1 MTQVSESPYQKEK
14 YLRFYQD
21 YDNKNNGDDDDNN
34 NIYPEEFL
42 KDLDQELINNDNLLP
57 NNLSRFS
64 TESLHSYSFVTNN
77 TLSLENRQNI
87 LRRSI
92 DFMKNKIKGWK
103 FPLVQQTLLSF
114 DEPSSS
120 SIIPSDIILPFESI
134 DSKSFSFS
142 GKSKRTLTG
151 LSSIYTPISSSALH
165 STTRF
170 TSQNQAIITTDDKTN
185 ILNAND
191 ITCLVFGYSR
201 AEVLSIKVL
210 KLIGSPFRE
219 KMAQTLASRLQNEI
233 DNSEA
238 VLACGKVIPIQR
250 KNEETSA
257 ASLWLKVKKDELTT
271 LYGYSPE
278 ELLGMNIITLI
289 PKLDVIDKFNDDNN
303 HNDNAGLCSFHTEL
317 DIDKINKT
325 KFYGSK
331 SKNGGNFPIIGK
343 ITLQTI
349 KEDNNNGSGSVIDKI
364 YALKIIS
371 IPTIAGVITAHA
383 TGVIQSCNSD
393 FVKYLFGVG
402 AQELI
407 GKKNIDNLLPQ
418 FPHLVKILES
428 ESALVEG
435 IVISEN
441 TFRRAASLLSVATP
455 TSATNLFLYTA
466 HPKDCSSS
474 SASTISS
481 ITATVPFSSHG
492 PSGIIAVHKDG
503 TEFDVD
509 IQMRVLESPD
519 EPLHALW
526 ITYDRNINFSK
537 DHDDGKSKIERMET
551 IGEDHDNKKIVKTL
565 GEEIFGLSNFIAAG
579 GKPSLSSIEKPQILN
594 SPLILPTPNSFETAK
609 YSVLTQSK
617 NIKDF
622 HIIDILGKGAY
633 GEATLAYNKNDPEK
647 KRVVL
652 KYVIK
657 SRILID
663 CWTRDKLLGTIPLEI
678 HILHT
683 LRRIPHPN
691 IVQMDDDHYY
701 IEMELHGAG
710 MDLFDYIELN
720 TQMPESEIKS
730 IFRQVAKAIQHL
742 HHNKIVHRDIKDE
755 NVILDENNNVQLIDF
770 GSSAYIK
777 EGKKYDTFCGTVDYA
792 APEENPFYNIDEII
806 AGDLRIPYIL
816 SEGSIDLI
824 KRILE
829 RDVDRRPT
837 IDDKDLAER
846 GAGMDLF
853 DYIELN
859 TQMPESEIKSIFRQ
873 VAKAIQHLHHNKIVH
888 RDIKDE
894 NVILDENNNVQL
906 IDFGSSAYIKEG
918 KKYDTFCGTVDYAA
932 PEENPFYNIDEI
944 IAGDLR
950 IPYILSEGSIDL
962 IKRILERDVDRRP
975 TIDDV
980 LNHHWL
986 CED

>member
-1 MTQVSESPYQKEK
+1 MTQVS
-14 YLRFYQD
+14 D

-34 NIYPEEFL
+34 NIYSEEFL

-77 TLSLENRQNI
+77 TLSLENRQSI

-289 PKLDVIDKFNDDNN
+289 PKLDVIKKFNDDND

-343 ITLQTI
+343 ITLQTV
-349 KEDNNNGSGSVIDKI
+349 KEDNNNGSGSGIDKI

-481 ITATVPFSSHG
+481 ITAAVPFSSHG

-594 SPLILPTPNSFETAK
+594 SPLILSTPNSFETAK

-617 NIKDF
+617 TIKDF

-647 KRVVL
+647 
-652 KYVIK
+652 
-657 SRILID
+657 
-663 CWTRDKLLGTIPLEI
+663 
-678 HILHT
+678 
-683 LRRIPHPN
+683 
-691 IVQMDDDHYY
+691 
-701 IEMELHGAG
+701 MELHGAG

-792 APEENPFYNIDEII
+792 APEV
-806 AGDLRIPYIL
+806 
-816 SEGSIDLI
+816 LI
-824 KRILE
+824 
-829 RDVDRRPT
+829 
-837 IDDKDLAER
+837 
-846 GAGMDLF
+846 
-853 DYIELN
+853 
-859 TQMPESEIKSIFRQ
+859 
-873 VAKAIQHLHHNKIVH
+873 
-888 RDIKDE
+888 
-894 NVILDENNNVQL
+894 
-906 IDFGSSAYIKEG
+906 G
-918 KKYDTFCGTVDYAA
+918 KKYDGKPQDIWALGILLYTLIYK
-932 PEENPFYNIDEI
+932 ENPFYNIDEI

>member
-837 IDDKDLAER
+837 IDD
-846 GAGMDLF
+846 
-853 DYIELN
+853 
-859 TQMPESEIKSIFRQ
+859 
-873 VAKAIQHLHHNKIVH
+873 
-888 RDIKDE
+888 
-894 NVILDENNNVQL
+894 
-906 IDFGSSAYIKEG
+906 
-918 KKYDTFCGTVDYAA
+918 
-932 PEENPFYNIDEI
+932 
-944 IAGDLR
+944 
-950 IPYILSEGSIDL
+950 
-962 IKRILERDVDRRP
+962 
-975 TIDDV
+975 V